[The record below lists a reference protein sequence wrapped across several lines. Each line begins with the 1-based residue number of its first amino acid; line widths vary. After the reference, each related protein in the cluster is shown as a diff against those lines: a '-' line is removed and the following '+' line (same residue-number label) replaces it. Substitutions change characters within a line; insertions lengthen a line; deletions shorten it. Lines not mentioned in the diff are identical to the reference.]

1 MRCNQSGRVVRSAAM
16 SISKRPSK
24 VTVPENIPSGTT
36 VLAFLSE
43 RFPHIS
49 VIQWQ
54 KRMQASKVHWLNGPA
69 IDEASPAI
77 PGKIVCYY
85 REVESEP
92 EIPFRHKIIFQNE
105 HIVIADKPHFLQV
118 TPGGSFVNECL
129 LARLQKQL
137 QQEDIVPVH
146 RLDRDTAGLVMFS
159 LNPKS
164 RADYFR
170 LFQQQAIS
178 KGYQAVAKLKSEG
191 LQSDLPIHW
200 KVQNRIEAV
209 GTSHLRQQFETS
221 DPAQINARSC
231 ISLVAIK
238 GPLGLFELHPQTG
251 KTHQLRLHMLSLG
264 MPILNDRFY
273 PKLMPRA
280 EAENYRKPLQL
291 LAKSLRFTDPV
302 SGEPTE
308 FQSDQQLSSQTV
320 SQLQA

>member
-1 MRCNQSGRVVRSAAM
+1 M
-16 SISKRPSK
+16 SISKHPSK
-24 VTVPENIPSGTT
+24 VTLPENIPSGTT

-49 VIQWQ
+49 AIQWQ

-92 EIPFRHKIIFQNE
+92 EIPFRHKVIFQNE

-137 QQEDIVPVH
+137 QQQDIVPVH
-146 RLDRDTAGLVMFS
+146 RLDRDTAGLVIFS
-159 LNPKS
+159 LNQRS
-164 RADYFR
+164 RPDYFR
-170 LFQQQAIS
+170 LFQQQAVS
-178 KGYQAVAKLKSEG
+178 KGYQAVAKINSESLKST
-191 LQSDLPIHW
+191 LPQHW
-200 KVQNRIEAV
+200 EIQNRIEAV
-209 GTSHLRQQFETS
+209 RKSHLRQQFEPR
-221 DPAQINARSC
+221 DPTQINARSR
-231 ISLVAIK
+231 ISLVAKK
-238 GPLGLFELHPQTG
+238 GLLGLFELNPQTG

-291 LAKSLRFTDPV
+291 LAKSLRFIDPV
-302 SGEPTE
+302 SGKPCE
-308 FQSDQQLSSQTV
+308 FQSEQELSWQEVNELQT
-320 SQLQA
+320 